1 LEDEMDR
8 YRWAERRDGLI
19 TTEVLR
25 RDGRSKGSTARDV
38 EAGRLRVVRR
48 GVMVVNGAPPT
59 WRQAVRAVLLS
70 AADDVAAS
78 HDTAARLLGADIR
91 WRDATDEQSI
101 HVIAPMGRQV
111 TMPGVVSHR
120 SGLLEPGDVVVCDGM
135 RCTSGLRTVIDL
147 SGTWPDDRLGKLID
161 DLLRRRLLSLDELR
175 SRVSRIRPA
184 PGRSVARLRRM
195 LVARIPGYDPGE
207 SALEARI
214 ARIIDRLGLPRATQ
228 QHRIELGGRRY
239 RLDFAWPELKVFLEG
254 NGFGFHALATELDRD
269 ARRQN
274 LAVAQGWRPIE
285 VTWRMSD
292 AEIGE
297 VLHAVLGT
305 SRL

>member
-1 LEDEMDR
+1 MDR

-25 RDGRSKGSTARDV
+25 RDGRSRASTARDV
-38 EAGRLRVVRR
+38 EAGRLRPVRR
-48 GVMVVNGAPPT
+48 GVLVVNGAPPT

-70 AADDVAAS
+70 AGHDVS
-78 HDTAARLLGADIR
+78 TSNDTAARLLGADVSWQR
-91 WRDATDEQSI
+91 ATEEERI
-101 HVIAPMGRQV
+101 HVIAPIGRQV

-120 SGLLEPGDVVVCDGM
+120 SGLIEPGDVIERGGL

-147 SGTWPDDRLGKLID
+147 SGAWPDDRLGKLVD
-161 DLLRRRLLSLDELR
+161 DLLRRRLLSLEELR
-175 SRVSRIRPA
+175 SRVNRTRPA
-184 PGRSVARLRRM
+184 PGRSVARLRRI
-195 LVARIPGYDPGE
+195 LAARIPGYDPGE

-214 ARIIDRLGLPRATQ
+214 AQIIDRLGLPRATQ
-228 QHRIELGGRRY
+228 QHRVELGGRRY
-239 RLDFAWPELKVFLEG
+239 RLDFAWPDRKVFLEG

-274 LAVAQGWRPIE
+274 LAVTQGWRPIE

-292 AEIGE
+292 AEIGD
-297 VLHAVLGT
+297 VLLAVLGT
-305 SRL
+305 QRL